1 MNTSPLHPEAWFGLS
16 LHSPCACFHRP
27 CEFTC
32 VTALGSLLFVL
43 WTRQFPFTHSLL
55 LVFTIISPLP
65 QRCLSDWGRSGDRD
79 VTYRND
85 YSEILFSASW
95 PLVGLCVNF
104 YPLQNG
110 AFISPEHDIVAKES
124 IYKSQNIAIS
134 IPINTDIDLEALS
147 ILASFHSARWWW
159 CTLPEDRRHSLT
171 QHGTLWCR
179 MTMIRLDMTTT
190 AVVHDGL

>member
-134 IPINTDIDLEALS
+134 IPINTILTWKLYPSWLAFIVPDGDDAHYQKTEGIVLLS
-147 ILASFHSARWWW
+147 TELYGVEWQWSGWIWPL
-159 CTLPEDRRHSLT
+159 L
-171 QHGTLWCR
+171 Q
-179 MTMIRLDMTTT
+179 
-190 AVVHDGL
+190 